1 VLATEYRPRTFGE
14 VAGQRPVAAVLYRMV
29 RRRKVPAALLFHGPH
44 GSGKTSMARIV
55 TAALNCSE
63 EPGDGGGGNW
73 PCGHCPSCMAVWAG
87 TSLDLLEVDAASNG
101 TIDHV
106 RHIRDL
112 VQYGTPGEWRTVVLD
127 EAHGLSG
134 PGSEALLKVFE
145 EPPPR
150 TTFILAT
157 TEPRKISRTLSSRC
171 LPFPFDPISPA
182 VIRTRL
188 EYICTSER
196 ITVEPEL
203 LAAISERADGALRD
217 AVMLL
222 EQVADVGITSLEDW
236 RELTGETDFAPA
248 LIAAAADGDYQQL
261 YARLDEA
268 ICASG
273 DYGSVASR
281 IVSVLRDLLVLSVD
295 GGAVVAARGQ
305 ALELRRA
312 LARRLGAPAI
322 VDAMRVLWDLQVRV
336 RSDDRRSSLE
346 LAAVML
352 AEKLRPVPRVAA
364 VSPGAV
370 PASDG
375 ELSAILRPA

>member
-1 VLATEYRPRTFGE
+1 MLATDYRPRTFGD

-29 RRRKVPAALLFHGPH
+29 RRRKVPSALLFHGPH
-44 GSGKTSMARIV
+44 GSGKTSMARILA
-55 TAALNCSE
+55 AALNCAE
-63 EPGDGGGGNW
+63 EPGPGGGTHW
-73 PCGHCPSCMAVWAG
+73 PCGGCPSCKSVWND

-112 VQYGTPGEWRTVVLD
+112 VQFATPGEYRTVVLD

-134 PGSEALLKVFE
+134 PGSEALLKILE
-145 EPPPR
+145 EPPDR
-150 TTFILAT
+150 TSFILAT
-157 TEPRKISRTLSSRC
+157 TAPRKIPRTVASRC

-188 EYICTSER
+188 EFICAAEG
-196 ITVEPEL
+196 IAVEPEL

-222 EQVADVGITSLEDW
+222 EQVSDVGITTLSDW
-236 RELTGETDFAPA
+236 RELLGETDFAPA
-248 LIAAAADGDYQQL
+248 FIAAAASGDYPAM
-261 YARLDEA
+261 YASLDEA

-281 IVSVLRDLLVLSVD
+281 IIAVLRDLLVLSA
-295 GGAVVAARGQ
+295 GAPVSARGG
-305 ALELRRA
+305 ALELRKA
-312 LARRLGAPAI
+312 LASRLGAPAI
-322 VDAMRVLWDLQVRV
+322 VEAMRVLWDLQVRV

-352 AEKLRPVPRVAA
+352 AEKLCPVPGAA
-364 VSPGAV
+364 AAANGHRA
-370 PASDG
+370 ASDG
-375 ELSAILRPA
+375 ELSAILGA

>member
-1 VLATEYRPRTFGE
+1 MLATDYRPRTFGD

-29 RRRKVPAALLFHGPH
+29 RRRKVPSAMIFHGPH
-44 GSGKTSMARIV
+44 GSGKTSMARIMA
-55 TAALNCSE
+55 AALNCAE
-63 EPGDGGGGNW
+63 EPGEGGGKHW
-73 PCGHCPSCMAVWAG
+73 PCGGCPSCTSVWND

-112 VQYGTPGEWRTVVLD
+112 VQYATPGEYRTVVID

-134 PGSEALLKVFE
+134 PGSEALLKIIE
-145 EPPPR
+145 EPPDR
-150 TTFILAT
+150 TSFILAT
-157 TEPRKISRTLSSRC
+157 TEPRKIARTVASRC

-182 VIRTRL
+182 VIRARL
-188 EYICTSER
+188 EFICAAEA
-196 ITVEPEL
+196 IVVEPEL
-203 LAAISERADGALRD
+203 LTAISERADGALRD

-222 EQVADVGITSLEDW
+222 EQVSDVGISSLEDW
-236 RELTGETDFAPA
+236 RELLGETDFAPA
-248 LIAAAADGDYQQL
+248 FIAAAASGDYPAM

-281 IVSVLRDLLVLSVD
+281 IIAVLRDLLVLSS
-295 GGAVVAARGQ
+295 GASVSARGT
-305 ALELRRA
+305 A
-312 LARRLGAPAI
+312 LALREELAARLGAPAI
-322 VDAMRVLWDLQVRV
+322 VEAMRVLWDLQVRV

-352 AEKLRPVPRVAA
+352 AEKLCPVPGVAMA
-364 VSPGAV
+364 QNGHRAATS
-370 PASDG
+370 G
-375 ELSAILRPA
+375 ELSAILGA

>member
-1 VLATEYRPRTFGE
+1 VLATDYRPRTFGD

-29 RRRKVPAALLFHGPH
+29 RRHKVPSALLFHGPY
-44 GSGKTSMARIV
+44 GSGKTSMARILA
-55 TAALNCSE
+55 AALNCAE
-63 EPGDGGGGNW
+63 EPGPGGGNHW
-73 PCGHCPSCMAVWAG
+73 PCGGCPSCKAVWND

-112 VQYGTPGEWRTVVLD
+112 VQYATPGEHRLVVLD

-134 PGSEALLKVFE
+134 PGSEALLKILE
-145 EPPPR
+145 EPPDR
-150 TTFILAT
+150 TSFVLAT
-157 TEPRKISRTLSSRC
+157 TEPRKLSRTVASRC

-188 EYICTSER
+188 EYICAAEG

-222 EQVADVGITSLEDW
+222 EQVYDVGITTLEDW
-236 RELTGETDFAPA
+236 RELLGETDFAPA
-248 LIAAAADGDYQQL
+248 FIAAAASGDYPAM

-268 ICASG
+268 ICSSG

-281 IVSVLRDLLVLSVD
+281 VITVLRDMLVLSA
-295 GGAVVAARGQ
+295 GAAVPSIRGE
-305 ALELRRA
+305 ALELRKT
-312 LARRLGAPAI
+312 LAARLGAPAI
-322 VDAMRVLWDLQVRV
+322 VEAMRVLWDLQVRV

-352 AEKLRPVPRVAA
+352 AEKLCPVPQGIAT
-364 VSPGAV
+364 PNGHHT
-370 PASDG
+370 ASDG
-375 ELSAILRPA
+375 ELSAILGQA